1 MPVGRVVKTAP
12 ARAAS
17 ATKASVPPAK
27 TPAAVCH
34 HGLAGIDHVD
44 APLETSSTTRPLRCV
59 SGGAG
64 NRRSM
69 NSPSWSMAGTANS
82 PGCSR

>member
-1 MPVGRVVKTAP
+1 VVNTAP

-17 ATKASVPPAK
+17 ATNAIVPPPNM
-27 TPAAVCH
+27 PAAVRH
-34 HGLAGIDHVD
+34 HGLAGIDHVE
-44 APLETSSTTRPLRCV
+44 APGSASSTTRPLRCV

-64 NRRSM
+64 SFRSM
-69 NSPSWSMAGTANS
+69 NNRSCSRPGKENS